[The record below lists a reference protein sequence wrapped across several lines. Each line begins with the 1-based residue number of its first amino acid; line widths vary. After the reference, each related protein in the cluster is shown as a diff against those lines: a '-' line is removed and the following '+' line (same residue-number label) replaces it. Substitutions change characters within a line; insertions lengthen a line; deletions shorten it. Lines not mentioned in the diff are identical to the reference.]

1 MTPTFVFALCT
12 SLKSVVITDAH
23 EKVAINGAAS
33 IKCKYITAMLK
44 MVKVR
49 VFKGRLANFIIVSN
63 MKDDTCNCSFISCL
77 YTKGT
82 RMSIHCLTG
91 SFAATKLQ

>member
-1 MTPTFVFALCT
+1 MTPTFMFALCT

-49 VFKGRLANFIIVSN
+49 VFKGRLANWKSG
-63 MKDDTCNCSFISCL
+63 L
-77 YTKGT
+77 Y
-82 RMSIHCLTG
+82 SVELYYCPI
-91 SFAATKLQ
+91 